1 MGSLSVPAA
10 QLRRFLIFV
19 AIPVVASLAL
29 SLFDWNLLSP
39 PEFVGIENY
48 TQLLTKDRVFRKVL
62 FNTFYFIVTIVPL
75 QLAFGLLLAI
85 ALNQGM
91 RGLEIYRLIYFM
103 PVVTTIVAAA
113 LVFQWFFNR
122 DFGILAAAI
131 WEFGAKTGL
140 PIRPPDW
147 LNDPDWAKPAV
158 VILTLWKNTGFT
170 MVIYLAALQGVPSE
184 LYDAAKVDGA
194 SGWQRFRFVTF
205 PMVSP
210 TTFFL
215 MVIQMIGA
223 FQLFSEAFVMTQG
236 GPAQATLTIVYYI
249 YQMAFE
255 FQRMGRGASVAWV
268 LFIFIFIFT
277 LVQTRS
283 NDAGCTTKRA
293 GNRDHLCAYVYAPR
307 SRSRHDVKEGAPVA
321 SHCLDPGQPRHAAAL
336 RLDARHLA
344 EVAAADLHLPPLPGS
359 QPCRLAELPG
369 HSAGDAIRTLLS

>member
-1 MGSLSVPAA
+1 MTASASSQSSLPRW
-10 QLRRFLIFV
+10 RRYQPDQQWEAYLFLLPSFAGFLIFV

-29 SLFDWNLLSP
+29 SLFEWSLLSP
-39 PEFVGIENY
+39 PEFVGTKNY
-48 TQLLTKDRVFRKVL
+48 TQLLSSDLVFRKVL
-62 FNTFYFIVTIVPL
+62 SNTFYFIVTIVPL
-75 QLAFGLLLAI
+75 QLAFGLLLAV
-85 ALNQGM
+85 ALNQGL
-91 RGLEIYRLIYFM
+91 RGLEVYRLIYFM

-122 DFGILAAAI
+122 DFGILAAAV
-131 WEFGAKTGL
+131 WELGAATGL

-170 MVIYLAALQGVPSE
+170 MVIYLAALQGVPTE

-194 SGWQRFRFVTF
+194 SAWQRFRSVTF

-236 GPAQATLTIVYYI
+236 GPANATLTIVYYI

-255 FQRMGRGASVAWV
+255 FQRMGRGAAIAWV

-277 LVQTRS
+277 LVQTRLQRRWVHYE
-283 NDAGCTTKRA
+283 AG
-293 GNRDHLCAYVYAPR
+293 GE
-307 SRSRHDVKEGAPVA
+307 S
-321 SHCLDPGQPRHAAAL
+321 
-336 RLDARHLA
+336 
-344 EVAAADLHLPPLPGS
+344 
-359 QPCRLAELPG
+359 
-369 HSAGDAIRTLLS
+369 

>member
-1 MGSLSVPAA
+1 MTASTSSQSSLPRW
-10 QLRRFLIFV
+10 RRYRPDQQSEAYLFLLPSFAGFLIFV

-29 SLFDWNLLSP
+29 SLFEWSLLSP
-39 PEFVGIENY
+39 PEFVGFKNY
-48 TQLLTKDRVFRKVL
+48 TQLLSSDLVFRKVL

-75 QLAFGLLLAI
+75 QLAFGLLLAV
-85 ALNQGM
+85 ALNQGL
-91 RGLEIYRLIYFM
+91 RGLEVYRLIYFM

-131 WEFGAKTGL
+131 WELSAETGL

-170 MVIYLAALQGVPSE
+170 MVIYLAALQGVPAE

-194 SGWQRFRFVTF
+194 SAWQRFRSVTF

-236 GPAQATLTIVYYI
+236 GPANATLTIVYYI

-255 FQRMGRGASVAWV
+255 FQRMGRGAAVAWV

-277 LVQTRS
+277 LVQTRLQRCWVHYE
-283 NDAGCTTKRA
+283 AG
-293 GNRDHLCAYVYAPR
+293 GE
-307 SRSRHDVKEGAPVA
+307 S
-321 SHCLDPGQPRHAAAL
+321 
-336 RLDARHLA
+336 
-344 EVAAADLHLPPLPGS
+344 
-359 QPCRLAELPG
+359 
-369 HSAGDAIRTLLS
+369 

>member
-1 MGSLSVPAA
+1 MTASTSSQSSLPRW
-10 QLRRFLIFV
+10 RRYRPDQQSEAYLFLLPSFAGFLIFV

-29 SLFDWNLLSP
+29 SLFEWSLLSS
-39 PEFVGIENY
+39 PEFVGFKNY
-48 TQLLTKDRVFRKVL
+48 TQLLSSDLVFRKVL

-75 QLAFGLLLAI
+75 QLAFGLLLAV
-85 ALNQGM
+85 ALNQGL
-91 RGLEIYRLIYFM
+91 RGLEVYRLIYFM

-131 WEFGAKTGL
+131 WELSAETGL

-170 MVIYLAALQGVPSE
+170 MVIYLAALQGVPAE

-194 SGWQRFRFVTF
+194 SAWQRFRSVTF

-236 GPAQATLTIVYYI
+236 GPANATLTIVYYI

-255 FQRMGRGASVAWV
+255 FQRMGRGAAVAWV
-268 LFIFIFIFT
+268 LFIFIFIFRFT
-277 LVQTRS
+277 VF
-283 NDAGCTTKRA
+283 
-293 GNRDHLCAYVYAPR
+293 
-307 SRSRHDVKEGAPVA
+307 
-321 SHCLDPGQPRHAAAL
+321 
-336 RLDARHLA
+336 
-344 EVAAADLHLPPLPGS
+344 
-359 QPCRLAELPG
+359 
-369 HSAGDAIRTLLS
+369 I

>member
-1 MGSLSVPAA
+1 MTAQSAPAPQQIA
-10 QLRRFLIFV
+10 VSRWRRYRPDQQWEAYLFLLPSFIGFLVFV

-29 SLFDWNLLSP
+29 SFYDWNLLSR
-39 PEFVGIENY
+39 PEFVGFENY
-48 TQLLTKDRVFRKVL
+48 SQLLTKDRVFRKVL

-85 ALNQGM
+85 ALNQGL

-122 DFGILAAAI
+122 DFGILSAAI
-131 WEFGAKTGL
+131 WEFGAATGI
-140 PIRPPDW
+140 PIQPPDW

-158 VILTLWKNTGFT
+158 VVLTLWKNSGFT
-170 MVIYLAALQGVPSE
+170 MVIYLAALQGVPTE

-255 FQRMGRGASVAWV
+255 FQRMGRGAAIAWV

-277 LVQTRS
+277 LVQTRLQRRWVHYETGGES
-283 NDAGCTTKRA
+283 
-293 GNRDHLCAYVYAPR
+293 
-307 SRSRHDVKEGAPVA
+307 
-321 SHCLDPGQPRHAAAL
+321 
-336 RLDARHLA
+336 
-344 EVAAADLHLPPLPGS
+344 
-359 QPCRLAELPG
+359 
-369 HSAGDAIRTLLS
+369 

>member
-1 MGSLSVPAA
+1 MTAQTAPAP
-10 QLRRFLIFV
+10 QHITVSRWRRYRPDQQWEAYLFLLPSFIGFLIFV

-29 SLFDWNLLSP
+29 SFYDWNLLSP
-39 PEFVGIENY
+39 PEFVGFENY
-48 TQLLTKDRVFRKVL
+48 SQLLTKDRVFRKVL

-75 QLAFGLLLAI
+75 QLAFGLLLAV
-85 ALNQGM
+85 ALNQGL

-131 WEFGAKTGL
+131 WEFGATTGL
-140 PIRPPDW
+140 PIQPPDW

-158 VILTLWKNTGFT
+158 VILTLWKNSGFT
-170 MVIYLAALQGVPSE
+170 MVIYLAALQGVPAE

-194 SGWQRFRFVTF
+194 SSWQRFRFVTF

-255 FQRMGRGASVAWV
+255 FQRMGRGAAVAWV

-277 LVQTRS
+277 LVQTRLQRRWVHYETGGES
-283 NDAGCTTKRA
+283 
-293 GNRDHLCAYVYAPR
+293 
-307 SRSRHDVKEGAPVA
+307 
-321 SHCLDPGQPRHAAAL
+321 
-336 RLDARHLA
+336 
-344 EVAAADLHLPPLPGS
+344 
-359 QPCRLAELPG
+359 
-369 HSAGDAIRTLLS
+369 